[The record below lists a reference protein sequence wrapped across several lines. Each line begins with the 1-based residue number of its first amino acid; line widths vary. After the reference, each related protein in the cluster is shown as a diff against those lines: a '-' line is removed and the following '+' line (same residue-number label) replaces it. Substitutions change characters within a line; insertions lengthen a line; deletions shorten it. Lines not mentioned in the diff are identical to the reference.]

1 MPSTQSDAVQA
12 SVMESNKEMIYLPL
26 ETAGEGETNAQSRVL
41 MSLGDARVKVKTEIN
56 EARKIVTSSMEEMR
70 TYVENHAELK
80 NPLYIVPRRKGVVSM
95 AANFIYHV
103 DDLIQKL
110 RGLDEE
116 LFYRHYYSFHFTLK
130 LTLWRTLKYI
140 SG

>member
-103 DDLIQKL
+103 DDLIQK
-110 RGLDEE
+110 
-116 LFYRHYYSFHFTLK
+116 TQ
-130 LTLWRTLKYI
+130 RT
-140 SG
+140 